1 MELLALSLNKKPIG
15 RIMSDGWRHV
25 RIPTEEE
32 LIREGVVSQK
42 HEMISQSVYKSRP
55 IILLIKKS
63 GAVYYEMHQLR
74 RRDRAHRQ

>member
-15 RIMSDGWRHV
+15 RIMSEGWRHV

-42 HEMISQSVYKSRP
+42 HEMISQSVYKVDS
-55 IILLIKKS
+55 
-63 GAVYYEMHQLR
+63 
-74 RRDRAHRQ
+74 